1 MMHKPTLRAVA
12 LIIVAWLVF
21 AANRPISLGDDSKKS
36 EPPVAAKVGDEPVY
50 VAEVDDLIARTR
62 AARRGESE
70 APPELRAEALEQ
82 AIHRRLV
89 AQLLAKQGYAVS
101 KDDTDGL
108 VDDLKHRLEAQN
120 LSLDDFLQRHSFS
133 PTILRRQLSWELMWG
148 RYLENELTDA
158 ALEKYFEDHRRD
170 YDGTELRVSHILFR
184 VKDPTDNDAVAEVER
199 QAAQVRQQIAA
210 GKLSFADAAAKYSSG
225 PSRRHDGDLGFI
237 PRYDRMTETFSRAAF
252 QLQPD
257 EISGPVTDQFGV
269 HLIFCTAE
277 KPGAKTWQ
285 DVRRALAEAWT
296 SQRFLEL
303 AEKQRKQ
310 TRVEYT
316 DAVPLYDP
324 KTHALVPA
332 AGD

>member
-1 MMHKPTLRAVA
+1 MHGPRSLAVA
-12 LIIVAWLVF
+12 LICFAWLVF
-21 AANRPISLGDDSKKS
+21 AGNRPSILGDDSKKS
-36 EPPVAAKVGDEPVY
+36 EPLIAAKVGDEPVY
-50 VAEVDDLIARTR
+50 VAEIDDLLARTR
-62 AARRGESE
+62 ADRGGETD

-101 KDDTDGL
+101 NDDTDGL
-108 VDDLKHRLEAQN
+108 MDDLQRRLEAQN

-133 PTILRRQLSWELMWG
+133 PEILRRQLSWELMWG

-158 ALEKYFEDHRRD
+158 ALEKYFEAHRRD

-184 VKDPTDNDAVAEVER
+184 VKDPMAKDAVAEAER
-199 QAAQVRQQIAA
+199 QAAQVRQQIAG
-210 GKLSFADAAAKYSSG
+210 GKLTFADAAAKYSFG
-225 PSRRHDGDLGFI
+225 PSRRHEGDLGFI
-237 PRYDRMTETFSRAAF
+237 PRYNRMTETFSHAAF

-269 HLIFCTAE
+269 HLILCTAE

-285 DVRRALAEAWT
+285 DARRALAEAWT

-303 AEKQRKQ
+303 AEKQRTQ

-316 DAVPLYDP
+316 DALPHFDR
-324 KTHALVPA
+324 KTRALVPA
-332 AGD
+332 AGN

>member
-1 MMHKPTLRAVA
+1 MHGPRSLAVE
-12 LIIVAWLVF
+12 LICFAWLVF
-21 AANRPISLGDDSKKS
+21 AGSRLCSFGDDPKKS
-36 EPPVAAKVGDEPVY
+36 EPPIAAKVGDEAVY
-50 VAEVDDLIARTR
+50 VAEVDDLLARTR
-62 AARRGESE
+62 AARGGATD

-89 AQLLAKQGYAVS
+89 AQLLAKQGYTVS

-108 VDDLKHRLEAQN
+108 IDDLKRRLEAQN

-133 PTILRRQLSWELMWG
+133 PAILRRQLSWELMWG

-158 ALEKYFEDHRRD
+158 ALEKYFEAHRRD
-170 YDGTELRVSHILFR
+170 YDGTELRVSQILFR
-184 VKDPTDNDAVAEVER
+184 VKDPTDKDAVAEAER
-199 QAAQVRQQIAA
+199 QAAQVRQQVAA
-210 GKLSFADAAAKYSSG
+210 GKLPFADAAAKYSSG

-257 EISGPVTDQFGV
+257 EISGPVTDHFGV
-269 HLIFCTAE
+269 HLILCTAE

-303 AEKQRKQ
+303 ADQQRKQ

-316 DAVPLYDP
+316 DAVPHFHP

-332 AGD
+332 AGN